1 MTVRNRLFG
10 TGAALAAM
18 ATVLAGCSSGQSAD
32 ETPDV
37 VTTVVTETAT
47 DSTAAPTTSGTD
59 DGGTDSS
66 SAPTETVTVV
76 AVGRDGQPRDG
87 WTVESGNPGEVNCDP
102 MTPSASATSDDI
114 YECSPNAAGAHTCWT
129 TPASPTALLC
139 GSDPWRKTLRKM
151 TSNVAL
157 SPVSKPADPRPWAL
171 ELADGVRCT
180 LRHGG
185 AWGGRS
191 DGYLGAYGCDGENN
205 TVLAKGRDVFDE
217 SGPQW
222 TVKVGPLG
230 AHNED
235 FPPPKT
241 VGVLRAYFAGAQ
253 NQS

>member
-1 MTVRNRLFG
+1 MKVRSRLFG
-10 TGAALAAM
+10 GGAALAAM
-18 ATVLAGCSSGQSAD
+18 VTVLAGCSSSETVD
-32 ETPDV
+32 EMPDV

-47 DSTAAPTTSGTD
+47 DTTAAPTTSGSD
-59 DGGTDSS
+59 DGDGSS
-66 SAPTETVTVV
+66 TPPTETITVV

-87 WTVESGNPGEVNCDP
+87 WTVESGAGGQVNCDP
-102 MTPSASATSDDI
+102 MTPSASAVSDDI
-114 YECSPNAAGAHTCWT
+114 YECSPNAAGAHTCWA
-129 TPASPTALLC
+129 TPASATELLC
-139 GSDPWRKTLRKM
+139 GTDPWQKTLRQM

-157 SPVSKPADPRPWAL
+157 SPVSKPAAPRPWAV

-205 TVLAKGRDVFDE
+205 TVLTKGQDVFDE

-230 AHNED
+230 ANDED
-235 FPPPKT
+235 FPPPET